1 MNYSVLFSIKIGG
14 PSQNLEI
21 LKKALISISSKIFT
35 KNYQIFLFYETSNT
49 LMTNFIEKIED
60 KKVTIKKVEKNYSW
74 YNWIKNSSVIAKD
87 FDYLYLMHDDIFF
100 LTKHFDRLLNQ
111 KMSNMN
117 NIGIVNLK
125 DMLYEDGY
133 YKSQTRH
140 GFFIDNIY
148 GNSSQKGLFAE
159 FCMQKP
165 YWHTRNIRVKNLIN
179 KVGLSKNLFIKSIFN
194 QFFFD
199 IKKMNIPNGT
209 IRAHGGCNDLMIFQ
223 KNNLYILDNICD
235 FEIPYGLHSDEDICL
250 ESLKSG
256 MNNILISDIS
266 YKSNYEFNFVTT
278 RSYELHQKNKK
289 KCDIIFKKK
298 WGYDIDMSKM
308 DINEKLHNIQRAE
321 TAHGNKI
328 VWTKDLNSF
337 DYQYL

>member
-1 MNYSVLFSIKIGG
+1 MHYSVLFSIKIGG

-35 KNYQIFLFYETSNT
+35 KNYQIYLFYETSNP

-60 KKVTIKKVEKNYSW
+60 KKVIKKKLEINYSW
-74 YNWIKNSSVIAKD
+74 YNWIKKSSAMAKD

-100 LTKHFDRLLNQ
+100 LTKDFDRLLNQ
-111 KMSNMN
+111 KISNMN

-148 GNSSQKGLFAE
+148 NNSSQKGLFAE
-159 FCMQKP
+159 FHKQKP
-165 YWHTRNIRVKNLIN
+165 YWHARNIRVKNLIN
-179 KVGLSKNLFIKSIFN
+179 KVGLSKNLFMKSIFN

-199 IKKMNIPNGT
+199 IKKMNIPDGT
-209 IRAHGGCNDLMIFQ
+209 IRVHGGCNDLMIFK

-235 FEIPYGLHSDEDICL
+235 FKIPYGLYSDEDICL
-250 ESLKSG
+250 ESLRSG
-256 MNNILISDIS
+256 MNNILITDIS

-289 KCDIIFKKK
+289 KCDVIFKEK

-308 DINEKLHNIQRAE
+308 EINERLYNIQKAEKLH
-321 TAHGNKI
+321 GSKI
-328 VWTKDLNSF
+328 VWTKDFNSF

>member
-35 KNYQIFLFYETSNT
+35 NNYQIFLFYETNNP

-60 KKVTIKKVEKNYSW
+60 KKVIIKKLEKNYSW

-100 LTKHFDRLLNQ
+100 LTKDFDRLLNQ
-111 KMSNMN
+111 KISSMN

-133 YKSQTRH
+133 FKSQTRQ

-148 GNSSQKGLFAE
+148 DNSSQKGLFAE
-159 FCMQKP
+159 FHKQKP
-165 YWHTRNIRVKNLIN
+165 YWHARNIRVKNLIN

-199 IKKMNIPNGT
+199 IKKMNMPHET
-209 IRAHGGCNDLMIFQ
+209 IRAHGGYNDLMIFQ

-266 YKSNYEFNFVTT
+266 YKSNYEFNTVTT
-278 RSYELHQKNKK
+278 RSYELHQQNKK
-289 KCDIIFKKK
+289 KCDVIFKEK

-308 DINEKLHNIQRAE
+308 EINEKLYNIQKAE
-321 TAHGNKI
+321 KLHGSKI
-328 VWTKDLNSF
+328 VWTKDFNSF

>member
-14 PSQNLEI
+14 PSKNLEI

-60 KKVTIKKVEKNYSW
+60 KKVIIKKVEKNYSW

-100 LTKHFDRLLNQ
+100 LTKHFDRSLNQ
-111 KMSNMN
+111 KISNMN

-148 GNSSQKGLFAE
+148 DNSSEKGLFAE
-159 FCMQKP
+159 FYMQKP

-209 IRAHGGCNDLMIFQ
+209 IRAHGGYNDLMIFQ

-308 DINEKLHNIQRAE
+308 NINEKLYNIQKAK

-328 VWTKDLNSF
+328 VWTKDFNSF

>member
-1 MNYSVLFSIKIGG
+1 
-14 PSQNLEI
+14 
-21 LKKALISISSKIFT
+21 
-35 KNYQIFLFYETSNT
+35 
-49 LMTNFIEKIED
+49 
-60 KKVTIKKVEKNYSW
+60 
-74 YNWIKNSSVIAKD
+74 
-87 FDYLYLMHDDIFF
+87 MHDDIFF
-100 LTKHFDRLLNQ
+100 LTKDFDRLLNQ
-111 KMSNMN
+111 KISNMN

-133 YKSQTRH
+133 FKSQTRH

-148 GNSSQKGLFAE
+148 DNSSQKGLFAE
-159 FCMQKP
+159 FHKQKP
-165 YWHTRNIRVKNLIN
+165 YWHARNIRVKNLIN

-199 IKKMNIPNGT
+199 KKKMNMPHET

-223 KNNLYILDNICD
+223 KNNLHILDNICD

-266 YKSNYEFNFVTT
+266 YKSNYEFNTVTT
-278 RSYELHQKNKK
+278 RSYELHQQNKK
-289 KCDIIFKKK
+289 KCDVIFKEK

-308 DINEKLHNIQRAE
+308 EINEKLYNIKKAE
-321 TAHGNKI
+321 KLHGSKI
-328 VWTKDLNSF
+328 VWTKDFNSF